1 MAITAKELARKLN
14 ISATAVSMALNNK
27 PGVSTETRKQIIKA
41 AEKYGY
47 DFTKLSFKKNQAGE
61 IYCIIYKSHNAI
73 LKYTPIFSELTD
85 GIGQVCEKEGYHLK
99 LVQINENIDNV
110 QKWIEDIR
118 IANCAGVIL
127 LGTEISLN
135 AAKAFTSLSVPVV
148 LLDSYFDAL
157 GCSSVLINNEQGA
170 YLATNYLIDRY
181 NKQPGHLCSS
191 YKIENFDKVRAKKN
205 EIEILNRELKS
216 KRKKGVIGIGAMSD
230 TYNPFEKQYEITR
243 QSLELISYYNF
254 GVSIETK
261 SNLIVRDIDIFK
273 EINKKADVILKFT
286 ITSADD
292 NLSQKVEP
300 GVCVSSE
307 RLKAMKQLSKEGLF
321 VGTLLTPIIPFITD
335 SEENIRNVI
344 RLSYENGAKFV
355 FSMGGVTLRE
365 NQREYFY
372 EQLDKTFPKIKEK
385 YIKTY
390 GNNYFCYPLNKNLD
404 KIFKEECN
412 RYGILYNMKDIIKA
426 YKKEIPEDEQ
436 MTLFI

>member
-1 MAITAKELARKLN
+1 MNLYKGCCHKC
-14 ISATAVSMALNNK
+14 
-27 PGVSTETRKQIIKA
+27 
-41 AEKYGY
+41 
-47 DFTKLSFKKNQAGE
+47 
-61 IYCIIYKSHNAI
+61 IYCDSRSNCY
-73 LKYTPIFSELTD
+73 
-85 GIGQVCEKEGYHLK
+85 QV
-99 LVQINENIDNV
+99 
-110 QKWIEDIR
+110 ED
-118 IANCAGVIL
+118 
-127 LGTEISLN
+127 
-135 AAKAFTSLSVPVV
+135 
-148 LLDSYFDAL
+148 FD
-157 GCSSVLINNEQGA
+157 
-170 YLATNYLIDRY
+170 R
-181 NKQPGHLCSS
+181 
-191 YKIENFDKVRAKKN
+191 VRAKKD

-230 TYNPFEKQYEITR
+230 TYNPLEKQYEITR

-273 EINKKADVILKFT
+273 EINKKADIILKFT

-372 EQLDKTFPKIKEK
+372 EQLDKTFPELKQK

-390 GNNYFCYPLNKNLD
+390 GNNYFCYPLNKNLG
-404 KIFKEECN
+404 KIFKEECEK
-412 RYGILYNMKDIIKA
+412 YGILYKMNDIVKA
-426 YKKEIPEDEQ
+426 YKKEIKQEEQ
-436 MTLFI
+436 LTFI